1 MFKNEL
7 VIMAIKLKHSAE
19 AAKERGKSAVFHTG
33 ENAEHFKLI
42 FRYIEHNYV
51 LTCKRWMNR
60 HFKANYV
67 FNIHLKIYVEHMLN
81 IY

>member
-1 MFKNEL
+1 M
-7 VIMAIKLKHSAE
+7 
-19 AAKERGKSAVFHTG
+19 FHTG
-33 ENAEHFKLI
+33 EKAEHFKLL

-67 FNIHLKIYVEHMLN
+67 FNIHLKIYAEHMLN